1 MLPLIQKANDANF
14 LLMQTQWKAQ
24 LDPVIGNP
32 LVDGILLRNIS
43 LVNGTTMVN
52 HLLGRKPLGWFIVDQ
67 DTGAMI
73 YRSSPLTVTT
83 LTLTSNAG
91 TIVSLWVF

>member
-24 LDPVIGNP
+24 LDPIISNP
-32 LVDGILLRNIS
+32 LVDGVLLRNIS
-43 LVNGTTMVN
+43 LINGVTVVN
-52 HLLGRKPLGWFIVDQ
+52 HLLGRKPLGWLIVDQ

-73 YRSSPLTVTT
+73 YRSSPATALT
-83 LTLTSNAG
+83 LTLTSNSV
-91 TIVSLWVF
+91 TTVSIWVF